1 MKEGRKGPPR
11 ATSRPGSPC
20 GPCYASRRP
29 PLIPSAPSRTLPPLP
44 SSSRSLSSPSV
55 YINLGRLHLYLMLPI
70 SSLILLPPPPS
81 RVLRPCP
88 TFGDCTWHSL
98 LAERPTTRPS
108 RGVYDTPLL
117 RFTRS
122 TPAEGVDLSSP
133 LVMDSHDIV
142 RHRRLSCKMAEN
154 LGFLKDPAT
163 PTLRFLGSRFFA
175 DRGLSAAW
183 D

>member
-70 SSLILLPPPPS
+70 SSLILLPPLTSAPS
-81 RVLRPCP
+81 LSHLR
-88 TFGDCTWHSL
+88 GLH
-98 LAERPTTRPS
+98 LAFFIS
-108 RGVYDTPLL
+108 RETHH
-117 RFTRS
+117 
-122 TPAEGVDLSSP
+122 PAESRS
-133 LVMDSHDIV
+133 V
-142 RHRRLSCKMAEN
+142 RHAAPQVHPVNPGRGG
-154 LGFLKDPAT
+154 GFIVP
-163 PTLRFLGSRFFA
+163 PGN
-175 DRGLSAAW
+175 G
-183 D
+183 